1 MKFARASNF
10 LWLGLPNRIRG
21 GGNGRRKTGKENGK
35 RAKGKRKNEGEGER
49 GEYQRRCRGSEGS
62 NGGEQQAPS
71 VEGRRWRG
79 GGTTGEFGATVDSI
93 SLVRARSP
101 FSYACQSTSGAT
113 FLVGDLVGSR
123 PSIVSRSRLCYV
135 LCLVSVSRCV
145 KV

>member
-10 LWLGLPNRIRG
+10 LSLGLPNRIGG

>member
-1 MKFARASNF
+1 M
-10 LWLGLPNRIRG
+10 
-21 GGNGRRKTGKENGK
+21 
-35 RAKGKRKNEGEGER
+35 
-49 GEYQRRCRGSEGS
+49 
-62 NGGEQQAPS
+62 
-71 VEGRRWRG
+71 EGRRWRG

-135 LCLVSVSRCV
+135 LCPVSVSRCV